1 MLRHI
6 ISVSLAMTA
15 CAALI
20 PTKADAAILTITP
33 VGSLQKRPGESITFI
48 FSLNPQVNPGVIFRK
63 SGMIDYD
70 IDTTEL
76 SFDPQNSFEEQDGFQ
91 LTTNTDIA
99 RLTFTVL
106 RGVVKDGQS
115 DLFNA
120 FTFYQIG
127 DENPI
132 IAPTPHA
139 EGSFDVEPVP
149 EPLTMLGA
157 AAALGYGAILK
168 RKSSKKTV
176 S

>member
-1 MLRHI
+1 M
-6 ISVSLAMTA
+6 
-15 CAALI
+15 
-20 PTKADAAILTITP
+20 PTKANAATLTITP

-48 FSLNPQVNPGVIFRK
+48 FSLNPEVNPGTIFRK
-63 SGMIDYD
+63 KEKIAYE

-76 SFDPQNSFEEQDGFQ
+76 SFDPQNSFEEADGFL
-91 LTTNTDIA
+91 LTTNTNIA

-106 RGVVKDGQS
+106 RGVVKDGES

-132 IAPTPHA
+132 IASTLYA

-168 RKSSKKTV
+168 RKSSKKIV